1 MYRKTKICNCR
12 DPFAIESCP
21 KHYKMGSKSFH
32 NVKSYVTT
40 ETTPSTARNINKSWT
55 QFGQLP
61 CKCGLNVRKCNSK
74 QTKIQKWPMCV
85 HCAGTLTGFRD

>member
-21 KHYKMGSKSFH
+21 KHCKIGSKSFH
-32 NVKSYVTT
+32 NAKNHVTT
-40 ETTPSTARNINKSWT
+40 EITPSASRNINKSWT

-74 QTKIQKWPMCV
+74 QIKYKNNP
-85 HCAGTLTGFRD
+85 CAGT